1 MIAEWIARAAAR
13 RGGAPYLED
22 AAGTGT
28 LTYAGLQ
35 RSTRAWADCLDRAGV
50 PPGAQVAVRLPDPLS
65 YATALVSILG
75 AGRVVIP
82 LDPGAPAA
90 ELSRVLAAAR
100 PEAAVSDSGGGL
112 PPGLA
117 VLRPP
122 DRSFG
127 PNGPGPSPA
136 AERAVIPGG
145 TSRACG
151 IFLCTSGTTGAP
163 KGILLRENQLCHVAA
178 GVADHH
184 RLCPADR
191 GYCCLPLFHVNAEVV
206 GLLATLAAG
215 ACLVLD
221 RKFSRRGFWELIEQR
236 RITWVNAV
244 PAIIAVLAMA
254 PPAAPAAGRVRFVR
268 SASAPLPP
276 SVLRRFEEAY
286 GIPVIETY
294 GMTEAASMI
303 AANPLDGP
311 RKAGSVG
318 RPAGTQVRIARLAA
332 GRYVPAPALEVG
344 RVQIRG
350 RGVITE
356 YAQNG
361 PPGAIDPD
369 GWLDTGDLGHLDQDG
384 YLFLAGRS
392 DDVINRGGEKIYP
405 REIEDVLLAQP
416 GVRSAAVVS
425 AHDDVLGERP
435 VAYVVPAGPWP
446 GELADALRAACE
458 AALPRPKRPTA
469 FCLVPELPL
478 GPTGKVARRRLQ
490 ELGRPELGLQ
500 ELGLQ
505 ELGLQELPAAH
516 HALPSAALG
525 GGGHR
530 LSGGFLNPAGAPVC
544 RCRPARARVRRCRP
558 ARAPVCRCRPA
569 RARVRRYRPAR
580 ARVRRCRPARAP
592 VCRCRP
598 ARSHPWTRDCSPSRP
613 PSEMVTSSLNLFRG
627 A

>member
-13 RGGAPYLED
+13 QGSAPYLED
-22 AAGTGT
+22 AAGTGI
-28 LTYAGLQ
+28 LTYAGLR
-35 RSTRAWADCLDRAGV
+35 RSTRAWADYLDRAGV
-50 PPGAQVAVRLPDPLS
+50 PPGARVAVRLPDPLG

-82 LDPGAPAA
+82 LDPAP
-90 ELSRVLAAAR
+90 
-100 PEAAVSDSGGGL
+100 
-112 PPGLA
+112 
-117 VLRPP
+117 RPP
-122 DRSFG
+122 IC
-127 PNGPGPSPA
+127 PGCSP
-136 AERAVIPGG
+136 RPGA
-145 TSRACG
+145 SRGSGSSGG

-163 KGILLRENQLCHVAA
+163 KGILLREDQLGHVAA
-178 GVADHH
+178 NVADHH
-184 RLCPADR
+184 RLVPADR

-236 RITWVNAV
+236 RVTWINAV
-244 PAIIAVLAMA
+244 PAIIAVLAMD
-254 PPAAPAAGRVRFVR
+254 PPAVPAAGRVRFVR

-286 GIPVIETY
+286 GIPVVETY

-311 RKAGSVG
+311 RKVGSVG
-318 RPAGTQVRIARLAA
+318 LPAGTQVRIARLAA
-332 GRYVPAPALEVG
+332 GRYVPSPALEVG

-356 YAQNG
+356 YAENG

-416 GVRSAAVVS
+416 GVRSAAVVA

-446 GELADALRAACE
+446 GELADAVGPDGVPDPWPGGLADALRAACE
-458 AALPRPKRPTA
+458 AALPRAKRPTA
-469 FCLVPELPL
+469 FRLVPELPL

-490 ELGRPELGLQ
+490 ELGLQELGLQ

-505 ELGLQELPAAH
+505 ELGLQELG
-516 HALPSAALG
+516 LQELG
-525 GGGHR
+525 
-530 LSGGFLNPAGAPVC
+530 LQELA
-544 RCRPARARVRRCRP
+544 
-558 ARAPVCRCRPA
+558 
-569 RARVRRYRPAR
+569 
-580 ARVRRCRPARAP
+580 
-592 VCRCRP
+592 
-598 ARSHPWTRDCSPSRP
+598 SR
-613 PSEMVTSSLNLFRG
+613 N
-627 A
+627 